1 MPSLPTV
8 TNNTAANRFEASTGH
23 GTAML
28 RYVARGDVL
37 DLTHTAVPQGAE
49 GQGIASALARTA
61 LEYARANDLKV
72 IASCRFVHAYLQ
84 KHREYADLVVAG

>member
-1 MPSLPTV
+1 MASIPTV
-8 TNNTAANRFEASTGH
+8 TNNAEAKRFEVATEH

-37 DLTHTAVPQGAE
+37 DLTHTVVPQEAE
-49 GQGIASALARTA
+49 GQGIGSALARAA

-72 IASCRFVHAYLQ
+72 IATCRFVHGYLQ
-84 KHREYADLVVAG
+84 KHTEYADLVSTA